1 MKIYRILTKLT
12 LWTAG
17 HKLPFCRGRRPRT
30 SPMKPL
36 EGQVHLGKGHGF
48 FVLVLNEADAEGIER
63 LLVARMRLIRRIE

>member
-1 MKIYRILTKLT
+1 
-12 LWTAG
+12 
-17 HKLPFCRGRRPRT
+17 
-30 SPMKPL
+30 MKPL